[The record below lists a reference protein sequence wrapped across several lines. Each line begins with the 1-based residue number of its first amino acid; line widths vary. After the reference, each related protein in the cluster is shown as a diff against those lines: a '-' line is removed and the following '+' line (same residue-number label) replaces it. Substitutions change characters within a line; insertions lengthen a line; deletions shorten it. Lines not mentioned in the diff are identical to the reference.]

1 MDHVKMMTG
10 EGKCKERL
18 VAQAKE
24 FAKVSENWSLERF
37 CEYVGDVFSPR
48 DV

>member
-1 MDHVKMMTG
+1 MDHVKMTTG

-24 FAKVSENWSLERF
+24 FAKVSENRSLERL
-37 CEYVGDVFSPR
+37 CEDIGDVFGPR